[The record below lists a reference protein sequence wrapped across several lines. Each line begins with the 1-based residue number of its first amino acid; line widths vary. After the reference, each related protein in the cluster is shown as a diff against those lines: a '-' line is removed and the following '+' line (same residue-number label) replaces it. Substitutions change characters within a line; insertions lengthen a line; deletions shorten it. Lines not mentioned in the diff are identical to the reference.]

1 MISLESWPKPILQG
15 RGNWLDFSQ
24 SDRWR
29 LADHHCRSAS
39 SSDKEASGELV
50 PKMTPKAGQS
60 RPSDPKRW
68 EYPKLRPLGDEG
80 VGAMM
85 QIC

>member
-1 MISLESWPKPILQG
+1 MIGLQSCPKPILLG
-15 RGNWLDFSQ
+15 SGSWPDASR

-29 LADHHCRSAS
+29 PADRHCRSAS
-39 SSDKEASGELV
+39 SSDEEAGGELV
-50 PKMTPKAGQS
+50 PKVTLKARQS

-68 EYPKLRPLGDEG
+68 EYPKLHPLGDEG

-85 QIC
+85 YIR